1 MKVHIIT
8 VGDEILIGQTIDTNS
23 AWMGQQLN
31 LIGAEVV
38 EITTVSDQ
46 HNSILNGI
54 KKGLENAD
62 IVLMTGGLG
71 PTKDDITKKTI
82 ADFFE
87 EGMTFHEETFNR
99 LTKLFAKFGVDIQEA
114 HKVQC
119 MMPNN
124 ATIIN
129 NNMGTAPGMWFEH
142 GKKVMVSMPGVPY
155 EMKWL
160 MENGVIPRLKE
171 KFKSQP
177 IVHRTIMTAGTGESH
192 LAKTVE
198 DLEENLPPHIKL
210 AFLPSLGTVKL
221 RLTARGDDEAK
232 LNQELDILK
241 KQFVE
246 RISKYVYGY
255 DDETLEEALGKI
267 LKEKGLTLGTAESC
281 TGGYIA
287 HRLTSI
293 SGSSAYFWGSVVSYD
308 NGVKM
313 NSLGVKSE
321 TLKTHGAVSEQ
332 TVKEMVAGAIATLG
346 VNVAIATSGIMGP
359 TGGTDTKPVGTIWVA
374 VGNKNEIK
382 THKLSLTKNRLKNI
396 EYTGNF
402 ALNFMRKFLIDGLTL

>member
-38 EITTVSDQ
+38 EITTVADEY
-46 HNSILNGI
+46 HSILSGI

-62 IVLMTGGLG
+62 IVLTTGGLG

-87 EGMTFHEETFNR
+87 EGMTFHEETFRR
-99 LTKLFAKFGVDIQEA
+99 LSKLFAKFGINVLEA
-114 HKVQC
+114 HKEQC
-119 MMPNN
+119 FMPNN

-129 NNMGTAPGMWFEH
+129 NDMGTAPGMWFEH

-171 KFKSQP
+171 KFTSQP
-177 IVHRTIMTAGTGESH
+177 IVHRTIMTAGTGESR
-192 LAKTVE
+192 LAKEIE
-198 DLEENLPPHIKL
+198 DLEENLPDYIKL

-232 LNQELDILK
+232 LNEELEVLK
-241 KQFVE
+241 AQFIE
-246 RISKYVYGY
+246 RIDKYVYGF
-255 DDETLEEALGKI
+255 DDEKLEEALGKI

-308 NGVKM
+308 NSVKM
-313 NSLGVKSE
+313 NSLNVKTA
-321 TLKTHGAVSEQ
+321 TLETHGAVSEQ
-332 TVKEMVAGAIATLG
+332 TVKEMVAGAISSLG
-346 VNVAIATSGIMGP
+346 VDVAIATSGIMGP
-359 TGGTDTKPVGTIWVA
+359 TGGTDEKPVGTIWVA
-374 VGNKNEIK
+374 VGNKSEVK
-382 THKLSLTKNRLKNI
+382 THMLSLTKSRSKNI

-402 ALNFMRKFLIDGLTL
+402 ALNFLRKFILEQ